1 MSYAYDPIY
10 DEWNHDEPECL
21 LVDTCPH
28 GVPDDRPCVD
38 CDEDDARVTNEVMET
53 IAVCKTMFKFGAE
66 NEPEICTRCAGT
78 GLTTDYET
86 CSYCKDGAR

>member
-38 CDEDDARVTNEVMET
+38 CCEEDASAEELEAEIKAVLEIYYDVQHRMYSGLKEV
-53 IAVCKTMFKFGAE
+53 A
-66 NEPEICTRCAGT
+66 
-78 GLTTDYET
+78 
-86 CSYCKDGAR
+86 

>member
-38 CDEDDARVTNEVMET
+38 CDEDDARFENVRPDYN
-53 IAVCKTMFKFGAE
+53 ATMAIY
-66 NEPEICTRCAGT
+66 N
-78 GLTTDYET
+78 GLTFT
-86 CSYCKDGAR
+86 KAGAR